1 MDSCGE
7 SQVFHDFGALSQKK
21 MQGENLGRK
30 SYLEDMKYVK
40 DELEQYDRSVG
51 CCSEQRESERI
62 P

>member
-7 SQVFHDFGALSQKK
+7 SQVFHDFGVLSQKK

-40 DELEQYDRSVG
+40 DELEQHDKFVDSR
-51 CCSEQRESERI
+51 SEQ
-62 P
+62 